1 MYIILFYCVY
11 ISHAIRLT
19 FLKKKAA
26 SGSAFVKM
34 FRHPPEKTAVFEV
47 KLPVIFMKITGNF
60 KRDYTL
66 SWQVVGRMCR

>member
-1 MYIILFYCVY
+1 MFFSLKIIRTRLQMYIILFYCVY

-19 FLKKKAA
+19 FLKKAA

-47 KLPVIFMKITGNF
+47 
-60 KRDYTL
+60 R
-66 SWQVVGRMCR
+66 